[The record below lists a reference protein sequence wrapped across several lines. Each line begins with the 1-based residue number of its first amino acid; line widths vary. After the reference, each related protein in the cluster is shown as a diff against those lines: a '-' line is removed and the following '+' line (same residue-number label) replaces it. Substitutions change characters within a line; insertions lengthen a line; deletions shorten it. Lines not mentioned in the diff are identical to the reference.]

1 MVNKV
6 AESFYGS
13 YLIKWRKIMGKSEE
27 SQESNFL
34 ETLDDLIFHMNESR
48 MTFSILN
55 VTSLIV
61 APISIIVALFFLF
74 HPGFIRLLLLNQ
86 FFLGVIFLLYVILTV
101 VISTVWLIVGL
112 KEHRFLSKWNNRFRK
127 YLTLK
132 EKIDRELG
140 D

>member
-1 MVNKV
+1 
-6 AESFYGS
+6 
-13 YLIKWRKIMGKSEE
+13 MGKSEE
-27 SQESNFL
+27 NQESNFL

-48 MTFSILN
+48 MTFSIVN
-55 VTSLIV
+55 ITSLIV
-61 APISIIVALFFLF
+61 APISILVALFFLF
-74 HPGFIRLLLLNQ
+74 HPGFIRLLLINQ
-86 FFLGVIFLLYVILTV
+86 FVLGVIFLLYIIFTV
-101 VISTVWLIVGL
+101 VLSTVWLIVGL